1 MGSDRP
7 VRKLLWSD
15 EFDDP
20 AGSPPDPGSW
30 TFELGAGG
38 WGNGEL
44 QRYTDEAANAAQDGL
59 GNLALT
65 AHSVPSGGFT
75 SARIISKGKV
85 ELRYGRIETRIQV
98 PAGAG
103 LWPGVWA
110 LGADIDS
117 VPWPACGEIDV
128 VEQLGREPH
137 RVFGTIH
144 GPGFAGA
151 NGFSGARQLERP
163 VSDGFHEFAVEWKRR
178 RIEWSVDDRV
188 YHSATPAD
196 VPGPWVFDHPFYLVI
211 NLAVGGDLGGTVADE
226 TQFPA
231 SLLVDYV
238 RLYAP

>member
-7 VRKLLWSD
+7 ARRLLWSD
-15 EFDDP
+15 EFDEP
-20 AGSPPDPGSW
+20 AGSPPDPSSW

-44 QRYTDEAANAAQDGL
+44 QRYTDEVANAAQDGL
-59 GNLALT
+59 GSLVVT
-65 AHSVPSGGFT
+65 ARSLPSGGFT
-75 SARIISKGKV
+75 SARIISKGSV
-85 ELRYGRIETRIQV
+85 ELRYGRIETRVRV

-103 LWPGVWA
+103 LWAAIWA

-117 VPWPACGEIDV
+117 VAWPDCGEIDI

-151 NGFSGARQLERP
+151 NGFSGASELRWP
-163 VSDGFHEFAVEWKRR
+163 VSDGFHVFAVEWRR
-178 RIEWSVDDRV
+178 QLIEWSVDDHA

-196 VPGPWVFDHPFYLVI
+196 VPGPWVFDHPFYLLI
-211 NLAVGGDLGGTVADE
+211 NLAVGGDLGGPVADE
-226 TQFPA
+226 TRFPA
-231 SLLVDYV
+231 SLLVDYI
-238 RLYAP
+238 RLYA